1 VFGTYTHARPDGR
14 VFYVGKGTE
23 KRAFSLTP
31 DKRRCNK
38 HHANIVKK
46 YGAENII
53 VGWVA
58 CESEKQALGLEMHLK
73 YTEKNSGLLGVEGRV
88 KQNEFDSFNSPN

>member
-1 VFGTYTHARPDGR
+1 MFGTYTHARPDGR

-31 DKRRCNK
+31 DKRRCN
-38 HHANIVKK
+38 
-46 YGAENII
+46 
-53 VGWVA
+53 
-58 CESEKQALGLEMHLK
+58 
-73 YTEKNSGLLGVEGRV
+73 SGLLGVEGRV